1 MTAYTWSMSLC
12 ATGLCFDCPACHDD
26 GYLSF
31 QHDKIHQ
38 SSFSIYSKCWEK
50 EWDPFLLTQASVS
63 IILDGFCEVV
73 SIHRLLIIN
82 KTQMCFSKIG
92 IFPCTYNCFEPS
104 CNGENT
110 LKVGSKTIHNLQ
122 RYSTFVETFSFH
134 CLIYCIL

>member
-1 MTAYTWSMSLC
+1 MTAYLWCMSLC

-63 IILDGFCEVV
+63 NILDGFCEVV
-73 SIHRLLIIN
+73 SIHRSLIIN
-82 KTQMCFSKIG
+82 KIQMSLRKIG
-92 IFPCTYNCFEPS
+92 IFPYPYNYFEPY
-104 CNGENT
+104 CNWKNALT
-110 LKVGSKTIHNLQ
+110 IRSKTIHNSQ
-122 RYSTFVETFSFH
+122 SYSTFVETISFQCWIH
-134 CLIYCIL
+134 SL